1 MTVSYNKLWALL
13 EEKGI
18 TKTQLRKM
26 SGITTNALAK
36 LGKDDNVSTRV
47 LVQICIALN
56 CDLSDIVELVN
67 IL

>member
-1 MTVSYNKLWALL
+1 MTISYAKLWTLL

-47 LVQICIALN
+47 LVQICTALN
-56 CDLSDIVELVN
+56 CDLSDIVELVRV
-67 IL
+67 